1 MRFYGFQKMTLLDFP
16 GKVACTL
23 FTGGCN
29 MRCPFCHNALLV
41 TELEQGN
48 DTWDEAEV
56 LTFLRRR
63 KGLLDGVC
71 VTGGEPT
78 LQPELAPFLRRVKEL
93 GYAVKLDTNGT
104 RPEVLRALAGEGLV
118 DYVAMDVKNSPARYA
133 LTAGVPAAELSGV
146 FTSMDFLLSGTVDY
160 EFRTTVV
167 RELHTE
173 ADIAAIADRIAGAR
187 RYFLQNFKDSGSL
200 VGAGTYTAHTPQTL
214 AAMCKIA
221 CDKGIP
227 TELRGV

>member
-1 MRFYGFQKMTLLDFP
+1 
-16 GKVACTL
+16 
-23 FTGGCN
+23 

-104 RPEVLRALAGEGLV
+104 RPEVLRTLVGEGLV

-133 LTAGVPAAELSGV
+133 LTAGVPAAELSGASPQPENSAAA
-146 FTSMDFLLSGTVDY
+146 TARLS
-160 EFRTTVV
+160 R
-167 RELHTE
+167 
-173 ADIAAIADRIAGAR
+173 AATAR
-187 RYFLQNFKDSGSL
+187 R
-200 VGAGTYTAHTPQTL
+200 GT
-214 AAMCKIA
+214 K
-221 CDKGIP
+221 
-227 TELRGV
+227 

>member
-1 MRFYGFQKMTLLDFP
+1 
-16 GKVACTL
+16 
-23 FTGGCN
+23 

-71 VTGGEPT
+71 VTGGGADASTGACPLSAAGEGM
-78 LQPELAPFLRRVKEL
+78 

-104 RPEVLRALAGEGLV
+104 RPRYCALVGEGLV

-146 FTSMDFLLSGTVDY
+146 FTSMDFL
-160 EFRTTVV
+160 
-167 RELHTE
+167 
-173 ADIAAIADRIAGAR
+173 
-187 RYFLQNFKDSGSL
+187 
-200 VGAGTYTAHTPQTL
+200 PQRHCGL
-214 AAMCKIA
+214 
-221 CDKGIP
+221 
-227 TELRGV
+227 

>member
-104 RPEVLRALAGEGLV
+104 RPEVLRALVGEGLV

-160 EFRTTVV
+160 EFRTTAVAEFHDDTSFEGTA
-167 RELHTE
+167 RW
-173 ADIAAIADRIAGAR
+173 IAGAK
-187 RYFLQNFKDSGSL
+187 RYYIQCFTDRDSVIQSGLHAPDKAQLTHWADIVRPL
-200 VGAGTYTAHTPQTL
+200 VPSV
-214 AAMCKIA
+214 
-221 CDKGIP
+221 
-227 TELRGV
+227 ELRGV

>member
-23 FTGGCN
+23 FTRGCN

-56 LTFLRRR
+56 LTLLRRR

-78 LQPELAPFLRRVKEL
+78 LQPELASFLRRVKEL

-104 RPEVLRALAGEGLV
+104 RPEVLRALVEEGLL

-133 LTAGVPAAELSGV
+133 LTAGVSAEELSGV
-146 FTSMDFLLSGTVDY
+146 FTSMDFLLSGAVEY

-173 ADIAAIADRIAGAR
+173 ADIAAIADRITGAR

-200 VGAGTYTAHTPQTL
+200 VGSGTYTAHTPQTL